1 MIPVLTL
8 LIALVYEAFFRRIK
22 SMTEAENKKNARV
35 RDNEAQESSQIDS
48 ELGTS
53 GCKECGRDGTQRTGG
68 TEQNS
73 DNPG

>member
-1 MIPVLTL
+1 
-8 LIALVYEAFFRRIK
+8 
-22 SMTEAENKKNARV
+22 MTEAENKKNARV